1 MQTSVA
7 IRNETLTL
15 EGIRSDSV
23 KAAAELS
30 VILKKKEAAGKDL
43 ADAVEASRRH
53 IEEIAEERNK
63 LHVASLELDERQML
77 HEKGKQD
84 RKREIEDLD
93 AKVKE
98 ANKLLQRIQGFI
110 FDANAEYEK
119 KQGELHDINIE
130 IHSKGRIAEGILALQ
145 NEYLE
150 EEKKRDAI
158 RLENNLSIDNA
169 KAYVAAATIEK
180 NEAEQKRDEA
190 IAAANEAE
198 RERQKTILEKDRIV
212 RDLNIY
218 VSRVEVK
225 FKEAFPELHMIL

>member
-15 EGIRSDSV
+15 ETIRSDCA

-30 VILKKKEAAGKDL
+30 VILKEKEAAGKDL

-53 IEEIAEERNK
+53 IEEIAQERNR
-63 LHVASLELDERQML
+63 LHVASLEIEERAAQF
-77 HEKGKQD
+77 EKGRDD
-84 RKREIEDLD
+84 RKREIELLD
-93 AKVKE
+93 SKIKD

-110 FDANAEYEK
+110 FDANAEYDK
-119 KQGELHDINIE
+119 RQGELHDISLEIE
-130 IHSKGRIAEGILALQ
+130 SKGKVAEGILALQ

-169 KAYVAAATIEK
+169 KAFVDAAAKEK
-180 NEAEQKRDEA
+180 AAAEQKRDEA
-190 IAAANEAE
+190 IDAANEAE

-218 VSRVEVK
+218 ASRVEAK
-225 FKEAFPELHMIL
+225 YKEAFPELHMIL